1 VRELSIREIKVW
13 DIAVR
18 LFHWSLAAMFV
29 LAYVSGEEWEKV
41 HVIAGYMIGVFIVFR
56 VLWGFIGT
64 RHARFSDFVRSP
76 ATVREYLGQ
85 MLRFRAP
92 RYVGHN
98 PAGGAMVI
106 ALLTA
111 LAITVI
117 TGIALHGAQ
126 DFAGPLAGVLRGEL
140 ASDLLEGSHELAAN
154 LSVFLILLHVA
165 GVLFSSLEHGEN
177 LIRAMITGRK
187 KEELV

>member
-1 VRELSIREIKVW
+1 MSNQSVREIKVW

-18 LFHWSLAAMFV
+18 LFHWSLATLFV
-29 LAYVSGEEWEKV
+29 LAYVSGEEWEGV
-41 HVIAGYMIGVFIVFR
+41 HVFAGYVIGVLIVFR

-64 RHARFSDFVRSP
+64 RHARFTDFVRSP
-76 ATVREYLGQ
+76 ATVREYLRQ
-85 MLRFRAP
+85 MLHFRTP

-126 DFAGPLAGVLRGEL
+126 DFAGPLAGVLRGEF
-140 ASDLLEGSHELAAN
+140 ATDLLEGLHELAAN
-154 LSVFLILLHVA
+154 LSVFLIVLHVA
-165 GVLFSSLEHGEN
+165 GVIFSSFEHGEN

-187 KEELV
+187 KEELA

>member
-41 HVIAGYMIGVFIVFR
+41 HVIAGYMIGVLIVFR